1 MTLLRQWMTTVIL
14 AGLIAA
20 IGTIVFVSLAPGTA
34 ETSPDA
40 VVTPLLGGDTNPQQP
55 IIVDG
60 TSQPPL
66 SPVPIGTSP
75 PTLIFD
81 PTATTPPTKEYTVAF
96 GDTLT
101 DIAIAHRS
109 TIEEIMEMN
118 GLANPDQ
125 IEIGQVLTVP
135 YR

>member
-1 MTLLRQWMTTVIL
+1 MTLLKQWMTTVIL

-40 VVTPLLGGDTNPQQP
+40 IVTPLLGGDTNPQQP
-55 IIVDG
+55 IIIDG

-75 PTLIFD
+75 PTMIFD
-81 PTATTPPTKEYTVAF
+81 PTPTTPPTKEYTVAF

-101 DIAIAHRS
+101 NIAIAHQS
-109 TIEEIMEMN
+109 TIEEIMELN
-118 GLANPDQ
+118 GLTNADQ
-125 IEIGQVLTVP
+125 LEAGQVLTVP
-135 YR
+135 YK